1 MTFKIT
7 FDPSGRSYV
16 AAPEKTLLDS
26 GLEAGITLPYNCRAG
41 TCRTCMGRIV
51 EGKVDFGNAHPFYLT
66 EDQKAAGCALLCKA
80 KPLSD
85 LVIQI
90 EEVNVQ
96 HVKPR
101 RVPCRV
107 KRITHPA
114 PGIAIVELRLPLNEH
129 LRFAPGQFIDVLLP
143 DGKKRSYSIA
153 NPPRA
158 EGVIDLELHIRHI
171 PGGLFTD
178 RLFSTSMEGTLM
190 EFNGPFGSFYLR
202 EDSDKPIILVASGT
216 GLAPIKAIVQYTQQR
231 NLNRPMTLYW
241 GCRKRGDLYIDE
253 MVQGWKE
260 ALPNFDYVPVLSDT
274 LPEDHWQGR
283 TGLVHQAVMDDF
295 PDLANFQVYACGAP
309 VMVDAARRDLVQSR
323 GLPEREFFA
332 DSFVTAAELAGVND
346 VAHALPLYSV

>member
-7 FDPSGRSYV
+7 LDPSGRSYP
-16 AAPEKTLLDS
+16 AAQGKTVLDS

-90 EEVNVQ
+90 EEVNLQ
-96 HVKPR
+96 HIKPR

-107 KRITHPA
+107 KRITYPA
-114 PGIAIVELRLPLNEH
+114 PDVAIVELRLPLNEH
-129 LRFAPGQFIDVLLP
+129 LRFAPGQFIDFLLP
-143 DGKKRSYSIA
+143 DGETRSYSIA
-153 NPPRA
+153 NAPHA

-178 RLFSTSMEGTLM
+178 RLFSTSMEGSIL
-190 EFNGPFGSFYLR
+190 EFNGPLGSFYLR
-202 EDSDKPIILVASGT
+202 EESDKPIIFVASGT
-216 GLAPIKAIVQYTQQR
+216 GLAPIKAIVEYAQQR
-231 NLNRPMTLYW
+231 NLSRPMKLYW
-241 GCRKRGDLYIDE
+241 GCRKPGDLYIDE
-253 MVQGWKE
+253 LVRGWKE
-260 ALPNFDYVPVLSDT
+260 ALPNFDYVPVLSDA

-283 TGLVHQAVMDDF
+283 TGLVHQAVMNDI

-309 VMVDAARRDLVQSR
+309 VMVDAARRDFVQSG

-332 DSFVTAAELAGVND
+332 DSFVTAAEFARAND
-346 VAHALPLYSV
+346 VTHALPIS

>member
-7 FDPSGRSYV
+7 LDPSGRSYQG
-16 AAPEKTLLDS
+16 AQEKTLLDS

-41 TCRTCMGRIV
+41 TCRTCMGRVV

-66 EDQKAAGCALLCKA
+66 EEQKAAGCALLCKA

-90 EEVNVQ
+90 EEVDLERI
-96 HVKPR
+96 KPR

-107 KRITHPA
+107 KRITHAA
-114 PGIAIVELRLPLNEH
+114 PDIAIVELRLPLNEH

-143 DGKKRSYSIA
+143 DGKTRSYSIA
-153 NPPRA
+153 NAPRA

-178 RLFSTSMEGTLM
+178 RVFSTSMEGSILQ
-190 EFNGPFGSFYLR
+190 FYGPLGSFYLR
-202 EDSDKPIILVASGT
+202 EKSDTPIILVASGT
-216 GLAPIKAIVQYTQQR
+216 GLAPIKAIVEYAQQR
-231 NLNRPMTLYW
+231 NLNRPMKLYW

-253 MVQGWKE
+253 IVQGWKE
-260 ALPNFDYVPVLSDT
+260 ALPNFDYVPVLSDAS
-274 LPEDHWQGR
+274 PEDRWQGR
-283 TGLVHQAVMDDF
+283 TGLVHQAVMDDI

-309 VMVDAARRDLVQSR
+309 VMVDAARRDFVQSG

-346 VAHALPLYSV
+346 VTTLPLSSV